1 MKSEPPF
8 GGKSQNQKIIKIQE
22 ISLLSKVLVFYEVHK
37 KLQNL
42 HRQFDLYLVSVKSMM
57 KILKFCVAFLANMN
71 FNIKLSWMQNMKKSG
86 PAKIFFC

>member
-1 MKSEPPF
+1 MKSKPLF

-42 HRQFDLYLVSVKSMM
+42 HRRFDVHLVSVKSTV
-57 KILKFCVAFLANMN
+57 KIL
-71 FNIKLSWMQNMKKSG
+71 
-86 PAKIFFC
+86 